1 MEMFL
6 GGLAAGLVLGIVAT
20 YFILVSSFGG
30 SKGFALGKKVALKA
44 GSDAEFAKKVEEL
57 FVPPPPPKPSGEAV
71 RLLGILQR
79 EARLIDFLM
88 ENITPY
94 SDEQVGAVRAGYSPE
109 GTSRD
114 QEACPV
120 GAGFA
125 PGRRSRRDGPDRVR
139 SLSDSIGRKCDRPTS
154 IQGYIG
160 TRRLR
165 TKSFDIPKPA
175 EGQDEFVLMPAE
187 VELS

>member
-94 SDEQVGAVRAGYSPE
+94 SDEQVGASVRDIHQRAQAAIKKHVQLEPVLP
-109 GTSRD
+109 
-114 QEACPV
+114 QEE
-120 GAGFA
+120 GAG
-125 PGRRSRRDGPDRVR
+125 VTV
-139 SLSDSIGRKCDRPTS
+139 PTGFDPS
-154 IQGYIG
+154 AIRLVGNVTGQPPFKGTLEHGGWRGEILRHPK
-160 TRRLR
+160 TRRG
-165 TKSFDIPKPA
+165 T
-175 EGQDEFVLMPAE
+175 G
-187 VELS
+187 